1 MTDNRDPGIDSRYP
15 EKNSGGT
22 QLLLSIQQ
30 DGADYKVHGSQLE
43 TVGAKLRGKPHFMV
57 PLTLA
62 ALTALLAG
70 TLQVVNWSNTVAV
83 EDAGGATE
91 RALKVTQ
98 EVTAAIGHRHYA
110 TLTFIP
116 SLRDLVQPN
125 SEAHP
130 HTVVWPLP
138 EKNRPSPGSTDA
150 APEPPSLVAPEMF
163 ASRADHPGTFQ
174 KTIDQRPPKLT
185 EAPLAVASQPP
196 AGSGNPPTPDR
207 TGVGPRPVSS
217 GQMGR
222 GDVPKAAPLSPP
234 YVASATE
241 GVIAVGISPDAAA
254 AMAQSRL
261 EEWEIA
267 LKKQRFEAYYAS
279 LKEWNESIDQKLT
292 DVHYALDQMIFEDAK
307 EPEKLT
313 HQGFVKFFNTMRGT
327 DRTGKTIAEKRIDCA
342 RLPVPPN
349 FGQELE
355 AIGLTANS
363 LKMRLAGIHFCFME
377 LNTILDEAKSKKRK
391 WTPELYSEIVL
402 RHGKIRE
409 LGSEL
414 NCLALHRVDY
424 YRTKRERSFINPTLL
439 VWRMRGGVEQDA
451 KDHFNNA
458 MTKCSGVTRA
468 S

>member
-1 MTDNRDPGIDSRYP
+1 MTDGRDPGTDSRNT

-30 DGADYKVHGSQLE
+30 DGPDYKVHGSQLE

-98 EVTAAIGHRHYA
+98 EVTAAIGRRHYA

-125 SEAHP
+125 GEAHP
-130 HTVVWPLP
+130 DTVVWPHP
-138 EKNRPSPGSTDA
+138 EKNRPSAVGLAS
-150 APEPPSLVAPEMF
+150 EPPGLVAPELF

-174 KTIDQRPPKLT
+174 KPIVQRPPQPSD
-185 EAPLAVASQPP
+185 EPIGVASQSP
-196 AGSGNPPTPDR
+196 AGSGNPLAPDSP
-207 TGVGPRPVSS
+207 GVAPRPVSN
-217 GQMGR
+217 GQTGR
-222 GDVPKAAPLSPP
+222 GDIPKAVPLSPP

-241 GVIAVGISPDAAA
+241 GVIAVDISPDAAA

-292 DVHYALDQMIFEDAK
+292 DVHFALDQMIFEDAGQTS
-307 EPEKLT
+307 KLT

-327 DRTGKTIAEKRIDCA
+327 DQNGRTIAAKRLDCA
-342 RLPVPPN
+342 RLPVHAN
-349 FGQELE
+349 FGEELE
-355 AIGLTANS
+355 TIGLTADS

-424 YRTKRERSFINPTLL
+424 YRAKRERSFINPTSL
-439 VWRMRGGVEQDA
+439 VWRMLGGVEQDA
-451 KDHFNNA
+451 RDHFTNA
-458 MTKCSGVTRA
+458 MSKCSGVTRA